1 MYEKINKKH
10 EIVENF
16 TRTPC
21 LFPEKW
27 YTDIVFGYAFL
38 ELLWDGLRMNEVS
51 QRGLAARKVV
61 VFTSIFMKSF
71 MKRRSEKH
79 EII

>member
-1 MYEKINKKH
+1 MYEKMYKKN

-27 YTDIVFGYAFL
+27 YTDIVSGRFFL
-38 ELLWDGLRMNEVS
+38 ECCETMLQGTIVHNSREAV
-51 QRGLAARKVV
+51 RKRT
-61 VFTSIFMKSF
+61 VFFIYFL
-71 MKRRSEKH
+71 
-79 EII
+79 